1 LAGKRVKVNLYRRGI
16 FQSCVVATCDV
27 SSVGVNISA
36 ETPLTQGRRCLSH
49 FELRAKD
56 VAAMRPLTSG
66 EADFELELEL
76 DSIEWQE
83 RVEKVPP
90 VVAQAG
96 RHTWRRQSVEARQK
110 PTASP
115 LEIGAEEGC
124 GRLNAEAPSG
134 RGPVNGAPRPGSLIF
149 VIADWQTLADRFK
162 LSCREL
168 EITKRVFDDH
178 KENQIAA
185 ELRISPHT
193 VHTHLGRIYRK
204 VGVSGRAQLTVV
216 LADSHIRHMP

>member
-1 LAGKRVKVNLYRRGI
+1 MTDSVPPEGDTVPTQPNALESNRSIAVPGPTAPLAGKRVKVNLYRRGI

-124 GRLNAEAPSG
+124 GRLNA
-134 RGPVNGAPRPGSLIF
+134 GAVAVSR
-149 VIADWQTLADRFK
+149 
-162 LSCREL
+162 
-168 EITKRVFDDH
+168 RVP
-178 KENQIAA
+178 A
-185 ELRISPHT
+185 
-193 VHTHLGRIYRK
+193 
-204 VGVSGRAQLTVV
+204 
-216 LADSHIRHMP
+216 IR

>member
-1 LAGKRVKVNLYRRGI
+1 MTDSVPPEGDTVPTQPNALASNSSMAVPAPTAALAGKRVKVNLYRRGI

-83 RVEKVPP
+83 RVEKVPLPQHSIGRNP
-90 VVAQAG
+90 V
-96 RHTWRRQSVEARQK
+96 RPQS
-110 PTASP
+110 PGGTP
-115 LEIGAEEGC
+115 L
-124 GRLNAEAPSG
+124 
-134 RGPVNGAPRPGSLIF
+134 
-149 VIADWQTLADRFK
+149 
-162 LSCREL
+162 
-168 EITKRVFDDH
+168 
-178 KENQIAA
+178 
-185 ELRISPHT
+185 
-193 VHTHLGRIYRK
+193 
-204 VGVSGRAQLTVV
+204 VSGE
-216 LADSHIRHMP
+216 P